1 MITMTMDFS
10 GTLSLLSSMYL
21 CKPTSEALAS
31 WKALLSGDIP
41 DYLRDVK
48 NAVDDIDLNSEQ
60 ELEDLL
66 WEYTRLFVGPYKLP
80 CPPWESVY
88 TSPKKLMMQD
98 AYSGVRQLYEE
109 AGLAINSPDVMAD
122 HIGMELN
129 FLAVLFQK
137 MHDEPGRRNYHTDII
152 ERFVGEHVM
161 KWVSRFAQ
169 DMKEAAD
176 SRFYK
181 ALAQITRDF
190 IADMA

>member
-1 MITMTMDFS
+1 
-10 GTLSLLSSMYL
+10 MYL